1 MTPTTEAV
9 TAAATVAATTE
20 ATKPAEVALLPAPLP
35 ATEMKVTTFNFK
47 ADKKLGTPKRTP
59 LQLQVP
65 YPTLERVI
73 DALSEEKQAAY
84 ILSLI
89 NDDVTKAVRDQIN
102 DETKPVD
109 GQDKLDYQ
117 KLDLAFLANQPVGER
132 RGGGI
137 AKETWEAFSANY
149 IEIMAA
155 VTGKNPEQVQ
165 NAATLFV
172 KRLAPVKTHKPTLQ
186 VLLDQLNL
194 WFTNTKDQEE
204 FQEVYEFL
212 SSKADTLLKTDDAEL
227 LKNL

>member
-1 MTPTTEAV
+1 MTSTTQ
-9 TAAATVAATTE
+9 AATTATINE
-20 ATKPAEVALLPAPLP
+20 ATKPAEVALLPAPIP

-47 ADKKLGTPKRTP
+47 ADKKLGTPKRPP
-59 LQLQVP
+59 LMLQVP

-73 DALSEEKQAAY
+73 DALSDEKQAAY

-109 GQDKLDYQ
+109 SQDKIDYS
-117 KLDLAFLANQPVGER
+117 KLDLTFLANQPAGER

-149 IEIMAA
+149 IEIMPA

-165 NAATLFV
+165 NAATLFA

-194 WFTNTKDQEE
+194 WFANTKDQEE